1 MFVTFA
7 FTFLTMKDD
16 NRSIAYVSQLMSGSD
31 RLHHMGRRFVP
42 YSTTEPEF

>member
-16 NRSIAYVSQLMSGSD
+16 GRSVTYATWWLKKHRIS
-31 RLHHMGRRFVP
+31 
-42 YSTTEPEF
+42 